1 MLSALGFSLLET
13 TVAIAILI
21 TAIIGPL
28 TLASS
33 SIKASATAKN
43 NLIAAN
49 LAQEGV
55 ELVKNHRAN
64 NVLAERDWLYG
75 FGDCLT
81 EVGCTIDALTI
92 EINLCGASCEPI
104 KLDEQSGLYSYGAG
118 NPTIFARK
126 INLVETVGARE
137 VKIKSA
143 VSWTDRFGAQKF
155 ELEAYML
162 NW

>member
-1 MLSALGFSLLET
+1 MKGFSLLET

-33 SIKASATAKN
+33 SIKASSTAKN

-49 LAQEGV
+49 LAQEGI
-55 ELVKNHRAN
+55 ELVKNYRAN

-75 FGDCLT
+75 LGDCLA
-81 EVGCTIDALTI
+81 ESGCMIDALTLDI
-92 EINLCGASCEPI
+92 SPCGASCAPLN
-104 KLDEQSGLYSYGAG
+104 LDDPSGLYSYDVGTQ
-118 NPTIFARK
+118 TIFVRE
-126 INLVETVGARE
+126 INIVEIVNSRE
-137 VKIKSA
+137 AKIKSA
-143 VSWTDRFGAQKF
+143 LSWTDRFGAQKF